1 LQGFDGIFPTGFN
14 AGAWRDAM
22 LASLPTPGRPSRR
35 VSDMVLRTFEYACA
49 MRNLKTAAML
59 LAVLEDLH
67 KRRVSRFGGD
77 RRKGGGELSAAM
89 ARLDQVKAERAV

>member
-1 LQGFDGIFPTGFN
+1 
-14 AGAWRDAM
+14 M